1 MQNIDS
7 KISLKIEQELSR
19 SFDKYNT
26 YMRLIDNVNPNN
38 VLARG
43 YAVIR
48 GEIERGGNIEIE
60 TKKELIIAEV
70 KNVRKK

>member
-1 MQNIDS
+1 
-7 KISLKIEQELSR
+7 
-19 SFDKYNT
+19 
-26 YMRLIDNVNPNN
+26 MRLINNVNPNN